1 MGWRSV
7 RRGRERGRVEEE
19 YTSQS
24 QSFIAV
30 GRARIS
36 TFIQDNSLSTLD
48 GTESSYQNGHVSET
62 LMARAR
68 LWRVFSSD
76 TVLNV

>member
-1 MGWRSV
+1 MRWRSV
-7 RRGRERGRVEEE
+7 RRRRERGRVEEE

-68 LWRVFSSD
+68 LWRVLSSD